1 MAAALETDDALMP
14 TRIYEALAA
23 IEQRLLT
30 PIEEGRAEHR
40 AMEDAQRALLALKIE
55 RAVLRTPTH
64 PANGRAHEN
73 AQADRAES

>member
-30 PIEEGRAEHR
+30 PFGEGRAEHR

-55 RAVLRTPTH
+55 RAVLRTPTR
-64 PANGRAHEN
+64 PANG
-73 AQADRAES
+73 